1 MSDFRPA
8 SDRITIHDV
17 AEGARVSTGTVSRVL
32 NNRPGVNPRTK
43 ARVLEAMQSLG
54 YRPDQAARELS
65 FAQNRTIGLH
75 VGSPVERNRPFFA
88 QFLSHISRELRDSG
102 FRFEEIRSRPDGMPE
117 QIPDGLVLFG
127 AHEAD
132 PRIPEL
138 RANSVPTVLLGRHN
152 EVSCVA
158 ADDADGG
165 RQVAE
170 HLVRLGH
177 TSFACILGGL
187 HSQGE
192 FDRLTGFRGG
202 LARHGFELSN
212 EMILDGEFT
221 SLGAYRAMRR
231 ALERGLSVSAVFA
244 ASDEMAIGAMAA
256 AEDHGVR
263 VPLDL
268 SVVGFDDME
277 GIAGDRLTTVRQS
290 IADLAHSAVELLR
303 EQLAGG
309 ERRSITL
316 PVTLIVRTSTA
327 RYWGGHE
334 VS

>member
-1 MSDFRPA
+1 
-8 SDRITIHDV
+8 
-17 AEGARVSTGTVSRVL
+17 
-32 NNRPGVNPRTK
+32 
-43 ARVLEAMQSLG
+43 
-54 YRPDQAARELS
+54 
-65 FAQNRTIGLH
+65 
-75 VGSPVERNRPFFA
+75 
-88 QFLSHISRELRDSG
+88 
-102 FRFEEIRSRPDGMPE
+102 
-117 QIPDGLVLFG
+117 
-127 AHEAD
+127 
-132 PRIPEL
+132 
-138 RANSVPTVLLGRHN
+138 
-152 EVSCVA
+152 
-158 ADDADGG
+158 
-165 RQVAE
+165 
-170 HLVRLGH
+170 
-177 TSFACILGGL
+177 
-187 HSQGE
+187 
-192 FDRLTGFRGG
+192 
-202 LARHGFELSN
+202 
-212 EMILDGEFT
+212 MILDGEFT